1 MTAQKGKDLLLKLDE
16 TGSGSF
22 DTVAGLRATRLSFN
36 SDTVDVTTAES
47 VGNWR
52 ELLAGAGLR
61 AAAISGAGIFKDAA
75 SDAALR
81 RVFFDG
87 TIPDFEIVIP
97 DFGVVSGPF
106 QLTSLEYSGQHD
118 GEAGFEIAL
127 VSAGALT
134 FVAV

>member
-16 TGSGSF
+16 TGGGIF
-22 DTVAGLRATRLSFN
+22 DTIAGLRASRLSFN

-61 AAAISGAGIFKDAA
+61 TAAISGSGIFKDAA

-81 RVFFDG
+81 SVFFNG
-87 TIPDFEIVIP
+87 TIPNFEIVIP
-97 DFGVVSGPF
+97 DFGIVSGPF

-118 GEAGFEIAL
+118 GEAAFEIAL

-134 FVAV
+134 FTAL